1 MTSDARVILDKIT
14 GDDAELRWMI
24 DDVGVE
30 MDVAQMVYDARN
42 KAALTQVELVRRI
55 GTTQSVISRLEDA
68 AYVGHSLTM
77 LHRIAKALGLAL
89 QIRFVPR
96 KPAPRRTR
104 QRA

>member
-1 MTSDARVILDKIT
+1 MTSDALVILDKIT
-14 GDDAELRWMI
+14 GNDADLRRMI
-24 DDVGVE
+24 DEVGVE

-42 KAALTQVELVRRI
+42 KTDLTQVELARRI

-96 KPAPRRTR
+96 KPARRRTR